1 MKVKAI
7 IFDLDNTLI
16 DFMKMKKE
24 ACKAA
29 IKAMIKKGLKLPFKQ
44 AYKKLMETYFKVGIE
59 SDKAFEKFLE
69 EQGFKDEKILAAGIQ
84 AYLEEKRKFLKPY
97 PKVKQTLKKLKKR
110 GLKLAIVTDAPK
122 LKAYQRIISLGIDD
136 YFDFVI
142 GKEDTGMEKA
152 SLEPLKLAAEKLSL
166 KPEEILLVGD
176 SIERDIEPAKK
187 LGMKTA
193 LAKYGQ
199 EKKEKGKADFKIE
212 KIEDLLKIIN

>member
-1 MKVKAI
+1 
-7 IFDLDNTLI
+7 
-16 DFMKMKKE
+16 
-24 ACKAA
+24 
-29 IKAMIKKGLKLPFKQ
+29 
-44 AYKKLMETYFKVGIE
+44 
-59 SDKAFEKFLE
+59 
-69 EQGFKDEKILAAGIQ
+69 
-84 AYLEEKRKFLKPY
+84 
-97 PKVKQTLKKLKKR
+97 
-110 GLKLAIVTDAPK
+110 
-122 LKAYQRIISLGIDD
+122 
-136 YFDFVI
+136 
-142 GKEDTGMEKA
+142 MEKA